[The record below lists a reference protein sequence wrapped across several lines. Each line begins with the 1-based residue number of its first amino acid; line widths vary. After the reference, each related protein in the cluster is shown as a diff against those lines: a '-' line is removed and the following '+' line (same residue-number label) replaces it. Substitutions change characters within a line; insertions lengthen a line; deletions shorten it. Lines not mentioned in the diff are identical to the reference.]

1 MTKDE
6 TLKNE
11 TPTTEVATDKTSAT
25 EVVKAAESAARKAV
39 DQFFTRSERRSRRRR
54 LAALAAVSSVIP
66 ILTFLLTFLGLDEV
80 SDNVWRRILEEDSIS
95 VIQDHAVAAEESSIS
110 ARDDAAAVRS
120 IRQSAE
126 DVLQRLREYE
136 EQANSV
142 FANLEDNGGLF
153 SYQYRIN
160 VPPEGGTS
168 YWRTDISTEEY
179 PMAIVGGWY
188 IYSSEGSESASSCN
202 YQSVV
207 EVFMDRSDPT
217 WSLIVNKVS
226 GCDRLRVDVAYVPAA
241 WVGSV
246 FLPGEASLERTPGQ

>member
-6 TLKNE
+6 TLKNETPKDE

-54 LAALAAVSSVIP
+54 LAALAAVSSVIS
-66 ILTFLLTFLGLDEV
+66 ILTFLGLDRV
-80 SDNVWRRILEEDSIS
+80 SDRVWRRISEGSIS
-95 VIQDHAVAAEESSIS
+95 ATQDHAVAAEESSIS

-202 YQSVV
+202 YQNVV

-217 WSLIVNKVS
+217 WSLIVNKMP
-226 GCDRLRVDVAYVPAA
+226 GCDRLRVDVAYAPVA